1 MCKCNQHATPSPQQ
15 PDQLQPDA
23 LKMLLEE
30 NIMRQQT
37 QTITKDQSI
46 QYELLHSSNKVNFS
60 RVPIADIFQ
69 TKRRRR
75 RRQVS
80 PLSIVVD
87 VMPLHVMSSV
97 YCSCMMKTICATI
110 VLLLCY
116 YTMPYMHLLL
126 MLLSKCRS
134 FNGALSCLA
143 KNWLV

>member
-23 LKMLLEE
+23 LKMLPEE
-30 NIMRQQT
+30 NILRQQT

-97 YCSCMMKTICATI
+97 FCS
-110 VLLLCY
+110 
-116 YTMPYMHLLL
+116 
-126 MLLSKCRS
+126 RS
-134 FNGALSCLA
+134 AA
-143 KNWLV
+143 A